1 MKKFILFI
9 ALMLTIAIASAQT
22 FKAPSRS
29 KQSVKSDT
37 TTTYRYEV
45 KDTVYT
51 VYKSP
56 RGAFYIW
63 KRTKNGNIRKI
74 YLPKEVQIQMG
85 RVYTKED

>member
-1 MKKFILFI
+1 MKKFILFV
-9 ALMLTIAIASAQT
+9 ALMLTIVIANAQT

-29 KQSVKSDT
+29 KQPVKADT

-63 KRTKNGNIRKI
+63 KRTKNGNIRKT

>member
-1 MKKFILFI
+1 MKKLILFI
-9 ALMLTIAIASAQT
+9 ALMLTIVISNAQT

-29 KQSVKSDT
+29 KQPVKADT

-63 KRTKNGNIRKI
+63 KCTRNGNIRKT
-74 YLPKEVQIQMG
+74 YLPKEIQIQMG
-85 RVYTKED
+85 RKYKED

>member
-1 MKKFILFI
+1 MILFI
-9 ALMLTIAIASAQT
+9 ALAMTIVNINAQT

-29 KQSVKSDT
+29 KQSVKADT

-63 KRTKNGNIRKI
+63 KRTKNGTIRKT
-74 YLPKEVQIQMG
+74 YLPKETQIAMG
-85 RVYTKED
+85 RKYNKED

>member
-1 MKKFILFI
+1 MKKLILFL
-9 ALMLTIAIASAQT
+9 ALMLTIVISNAQT
-22 FKAPSRS
+22 FKAPLRS

-63 KRTKNGNIRKI
+63 KRTKNGNIRKT

-85 RVYTKED
+85 RKYEEN

>member
-1 MKKFILFI
+1 MKKLILFL
-9 ALMLTIAIASAQT
+9 ALMLVITISNAQT

-29 KQSVKSDT
+29 KQSVKADT
-37 TTTYRYEV
+37 TTTYLYEV

-63 KRTKNGNIRKI
+63 KRTKNGNIRKT

-85 RVYTKED
+85 RKYEED